1 MWKGKLNM
9 NNVASLNYV
18 SHREFTRVKDQFPE
32 DCLSYYTTRT
42 LMVRTPNDD
51 SSFIIWQWKGE
62 REKLFAIEEILVP
75 DSRGGYAKKKD
86 YIVWPE
92 AYKLIKVMNAIRK
105 EVPDNGSGCD
115 GISW

>member
-1 MWKGKLNM
+1 M

-18 SHREFTRVKDQFPE
+18 SHREFTRVKDQFPK
-32 DCLSYYTTRT
+32 DCIDYYTNRSP
-42 LMVRTPNDD
+42 MIRTPADD
-51 SSFIIWQWKGE
+51 GTTIIWRWKGE

-105 EVPDNGSGCD
+105 EVPVNGSGCD

>member
-1 MWKGKLNM
+1 M
-9 NNVASLNYV
+9 NNAVNLNYV
-18 SHREFTRVKDQFPE
+18 SHREFTRVKDQFPK
-32 DCLSYYTTRT
+32 DCLSYYTTRS
-42 LMVRTPNDD
+42 LMVRTPDDD
-51 SSFIIWQWKGE
+51 SSFIVWRWKDE

-75 DSRGGYAKKKD
+75 DSCGGYAKKKD

-105 EVPDNGSGCD
+105 EAPANGSRCD